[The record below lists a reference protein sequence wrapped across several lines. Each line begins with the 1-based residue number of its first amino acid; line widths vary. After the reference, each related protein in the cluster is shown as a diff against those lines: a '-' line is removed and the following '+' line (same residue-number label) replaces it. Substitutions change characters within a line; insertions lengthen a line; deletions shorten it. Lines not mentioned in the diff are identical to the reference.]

1 MLSGGRWLVGKIE
14 IRLPSLFQQGS
25 NIGAEAKP
33 PWATRLRGKQLDFQA
48 ELTANGATSF
58 PLVGEGYH
66 EIYTGDDWYR
76 FSSRQRLHHINLRHL
91 PPRVSTAQA
100 SLARRNRTPRLC
112 RFDEGVDVQ
121 GQGDIRALSGP
132 PHVVHRQENHLPAEP
147 AVHTLK
153 QATRTRPSQ
162 KGSWFDASA
171 NINAGVKT

>member
-14 IRLPSLFQQGS
+14 IQLPSLFQQGS

-33 PWATRLRGKQLDFQA
+33 PWATRLRGKQLDFQGLNSQQTVQLPFRWWA
-48 ELTANGATSF
+48 KGIMKSTLEMIGIAS
-58 PLVGEGYH
+58 
-66 EIYTGDDWYR
+66 
-76 FSSRQRLHHINLRHL
+76 LHARDFTINLRQL

-162 KGSWFDASA
+162 KRSWFDASA
-171 NINAGVKT
+171 NINAGDKT